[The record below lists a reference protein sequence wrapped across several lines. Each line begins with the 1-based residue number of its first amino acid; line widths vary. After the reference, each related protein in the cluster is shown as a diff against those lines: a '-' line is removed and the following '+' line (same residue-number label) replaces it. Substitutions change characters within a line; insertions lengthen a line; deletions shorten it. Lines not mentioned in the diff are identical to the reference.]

1 MKVLT
6 YEMKSGI
13 SRTRQFERKHLAM
26 YGVNVGIKC
35 GHGCRFCSTPTMLR
49 MHPGFKTVG
58 LSPFDN
64 DYAVVDPTTP
74 QRVAYDAEHIK
85 SRGMVQL
92 CTIADAW
99 SPEAQ
104 EYNLG
109 RKCLE
114 AILSQPGWIV
124 RILTKNAAVEK
135 DLDLICKYPDRVLLG
150 LSITATAD
158 KANVVAV
165 TEPYASPIPERLRVM
180 QKAKALGI
188 RTYAMLCPLLPGIAN
203 GPDQIDE
210 LVSQAVE
217 FGAEE
222 IFAEAVN
229 PRGRGLILT
238 QQALAQNEF
247 NAEAAAIASIRS
259 KGVWSRYAT
268 DLIINLQS
276 SVQKYYDINKFRFL
290 LYPARLAKHD
300 LQTVQQDDG
309 GVVWL

>member
-1 MKVLT
+1 MKVFT

-49 MHPGFKTVG
+49 MHPGFKSLG

-85 SRGMVQL
+85 NRGMVQL
-92 CTIADAW
+92 CTISDAW

-104 EYNLG
+104 ECNLG
-109 RKCLE
+109 RKCLD
-114 AILSQPGWIV
+114 ALLSQPGWTI

-135 DLDLICKYPDRVLLG
+135 DFDLICKYPGRVLLG
-150 LSITATAD
+150 LSITATAA
-158 KANVVAV
+158 KTNIVAV
-165 TEPYASPIPERLRVM
+165 TEPHASPIPERFRVM

-188 RTYAMLCPLLPGIAN
+188 RTYAMFCPLLPGIAN

-210 LVSQAVE
+210 FVCQAVE

-222 IFAEAVN
+222 VFAEAVN

-238 QQALAQNEF
+238 QQALDQNGF

-259 KGVWSRYAT
+259 RTQWSRYAVDLIT
-268 DLIINLQS
+268 DLQRSIR
-276 SVQKYYDINKFRFL
+276 KHYDINKFRFL
-290 LYPARLAKHD
+290 LYPAGLTTND
-300 LQTVQQDDG
+300 LQTIQHDDG

>member
-1 MKVLT
+1 MKT
-6 YEMKSGI
+6 FIYQMKSGI
-13 SRTRQFERKHLAM
+13 GRTHEFERKRLAM
-26 YGVNVGIKC
+26 YCANVGIKC
-35 GHGCRFCSTPTMLR
+35 GHGCAYCSTPSMVR
-49 MHPGFKTVG
+49 MHVGFKCLG

-64 DYAVVDPTTP
+64 DYAIVDPTTH
-74 QRVAYDAEHIK
+74 QRVAHDARRIK
-85 SRGMVQL
+85 NRGMVQL

-114 AILSQPGWIV
+114 AILSEPGWTV
-124 RILTKNAAVEK
+124 RILTKNAAVEN
-135 DLDLICKYPDRVLLG
+135 DFDLICKYRDRVLLG
-150 LSITATAD
+150 MSITGTPD
-158 KANVVAV
+158 KSNLISA
-165 TEPYASPIPERLRVM
+165 TEPYASPISERLRVM
-180 QKAKALGI
+180 LKARTDGI
-188 RTYAMLCPLLPGIAN
+188 RTYAMFCPLLPGIAN

-238 QQALAQNEF
+238 QEALAQKGF
-247 NAEAAAIASIRS
+247 NTEAAVIESIRN
-259 KGVWSRYAT
+259 KTRWSRYVA
-268 DLIINLQS
+268 DLIKTLQQS
-276 SVQKYYDINKFRFL
+276 IREYYDIEKFRFL
-290 LYPARLAKHD
+290 LYPAGLETND
-300 LQTVQQDDG
+300 LRRIKQDDD